1 MRISRREARI
11 KVLNVLYAHWIGKD
25 PIGKVKKDLIADVED
40 ADKLLFINKLID
52 VVINNVKEFDKL
64 IKDKLDNWEFSR
76 IAMIDKIA
84 MRMALAEMLFFP
96 EIPTK
101 VTINEAIDIA
111 KEYSTKTSG
120 SFINGILDSINVDLT
135 KNKKLNKTGRGLLD
149 IKSKRNEK

>member
-25 PIGKVKKDLIADVED
+25 PIEKVKKDLLADIQD
-40 ADKLLFINKLID
+40 AEKLLFINKLID

-64 IKDKLDNWEFSR
+64 IKEKLDNWEFGR

-84 MRMALAEMLFFP
+84 MRMAIAEMLFFP

-101 VTINEAIDIA
+101 VSINEAIDIA

-120 SFINGILDSINVDLT
+120 SFINGILDSINVNLT
-135 KNKKLNKTGRGLLD
+135 KDKKLNKSGRGLLD
-149 IKSKRNEK
+149 IKKKRSEK

>member
-25 PIGKVKKDLIADVED
+25 PISKVKKDLIADVED
-40 ADKLLFINKLID
+40 PDKLIFINKLVD
-52 VVINNVKEFDKL
+52 VVLDNVKDFDKL
-64 IKDKLDNWEFSR
+64 IKEKLDNWEFNR
-76 IAMIDKIA
+76 VAMIDKIA
-84 MRMALAEMLFFP
+84 MRMALAEILFFP

-120 SFINGILDSINVDLT
+120 SFINGVLDSINNDLR
-135 KNKKLNKTGRGLLD
+135 KSNKLNKAGRGLLD
-149 IKSKRNEK
+149 SKSKRNEK

>member
-25 PIGKVKKDLIADVED
+25 PIEKVKKDLLTDIQD
-40 ADKLLFINKLID
+40 AEKLLFINKLID

-64 IKDKLDNWEFSR
+64 IKEKLDNWEFGR

-84 MRMALAEMLFFP
+84 MRMAIAEMLFFP

-101 VTINEAIDIA
+101 VSINEAIDIA

-120 SFINGILDSINVDLT
+120 SFINGILDSINVNLT
-135 KNKKLNKTGRGLLD
+135 KDKKLNKSGRGLLD
-149 IKSKRNEK
+149 IKKKRSEK